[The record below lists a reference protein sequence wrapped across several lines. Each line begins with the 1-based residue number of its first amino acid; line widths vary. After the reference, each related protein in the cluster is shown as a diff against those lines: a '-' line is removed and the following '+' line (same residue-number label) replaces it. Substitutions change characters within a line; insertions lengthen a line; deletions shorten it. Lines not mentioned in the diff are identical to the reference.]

1 MLESEAKTKWCPF
14 VRLSAGNN
22 ATYDQ
27 RKPLHAYCITDECIA
42 WVPGIEEGTGSCGLC
57 MVVCSVHGSSILPMP

>member
-22 ATYDQ
+22 ATYDH
-27 RKPLHAYCITDECIA
+27 RKLLQSNCITDECIA
-42 WVPGIEEGTGSCGLC
+42 WHPGIEEGTGSCGLC
-57 MVVCSVHGSSILPMP
+57 MVVCAAYGSHLFP